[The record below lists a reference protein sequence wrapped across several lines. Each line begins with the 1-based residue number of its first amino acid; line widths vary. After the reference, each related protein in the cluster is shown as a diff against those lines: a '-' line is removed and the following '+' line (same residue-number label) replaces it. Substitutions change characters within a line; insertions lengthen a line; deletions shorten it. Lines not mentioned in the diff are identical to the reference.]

1 MTAVAAPL
9 HRRRAVAWTV
19 AVLVAAGVGMAV
31 WAWFV
36 REPSLDG
43 GELRAGFRDSPP
55 FYYAAADGHPQG
67 LAVDVLNAAAR
78 RSGGTLSWVKL
89 DGSSQDALRDHRIDL
104 WPTMIR
110 TSQTGP
116 FSVTDPWLEG
126 SYFLVF
132 PRGIPLR
139 RASDAVGRVVTLFRD
154 RFEDELVA
162 QAIPGSIPY
171 YIGSSDDKLQR
182 VCRGLAA
189 AAFVEGREGQALLL
203 KRPAGCDGVALEFMR
218 VDKATVAYGVGST
231 FESAAVAERLRREIG
246 RMAEDGELA
255 AIHARWSITTADE
268 VRLVH
273 TLQAV
278 RLRNQV
284 SIAGAALLAVALV
297 GALWITARSR
307 QSQRLAEA
315 YAHEQERYRRLF
327 ERNLAGVFRSTTE
340 GRIVDCNDAFARMLG
355 CASREDL
362 LGRQAW
368 DFYSDRASRDRVLEL
383 ITRQGTLANHE
394 LTLRRVD
401 GGQVILIENASI
413 VDGVNGEDGGIEG
426 TVVDVT
432 RQRELE
438 DQYRQAQKLES
449 IGRLA
454 GGVAHDFNN
463 TLTAING
470 YTELILSSL
479 DPADPNHAMLQ
490 HVRKAGQ
497 HAESLTRQLLAFS
510 RRQHLQ
516 PTVINLNLVV
526 AELRNLVQRVIGE
539 DIALVIDLSPDLASV
554 RADQDQIQ
562 QVIMNL
568 AANARDAMPDGG
580 HLTIATTTVAIT
592 EDALPEP
599 GVVPGAYC
607 RLTVTDTG
615 EGMTAEHRMRVF
627 EPFFTTKERGKGTGL
642 GLSTVYGIVKQSGG
656 HIRVRSTSGTGTSF
670 EIDLPAVAE
679 AAEAADRS
687 RLDVVP
693 RGTETVLVVEDQD
706 DVRRLVRDALARSGY
721 TVLDAADGDAALTI
735 CRDHAGDIDLL
746 LTDVVMPGMTG
757 PVVADR
763 CRDLRPHI
771 KVLFMSGYAHNILR
785 GVTNPGAPTAYIQKP
800 FTPVQLGTKI
810 REVLEH

>member
-9 HRRRAVAWTV
+9 RRRRVVIWTV

-36 REPSLDG
+36 REPG
-43 GELRAGFRDSPP
+43 WEGPLRAGFRDSPP
-55 FYYAAADGHPQG
+55 FYYAAADGRPEG
-67 LAVDVLNAAAR
+67 LAVDVLTAAAR
-78 RSGGTLSWVKL
+78 RSGVPLSWVKL
-89 DGSSQDALRDHRIDL
+89 DGSSSAALQGNRIDV
-104 WPTMIR
+104 WPTMPLANR
-110 TSQTGP
+110 TDP
-116 FSVTDPWLEG
+116 FHVTDPWLEG
-126 SYFLVF
+126 SYFLAF
-132 PRGIPLR
+132 PAGSPLR
-139 RASDAVGRVVTLFRD
+139 GVPDTVGRIVTLFRD
-154 RFEDELVA
+154 RGEDEAVA
-162 QAIPGSIPY
+162 RTLPGVIPLF
-171 YIGSSDDKLQR
+171 IGSSGEKLQL
-182 VCRGLAA
+182 VCRGRAA

-203 KRPAGCDGVALEFMR
+203 KRPPGCESVALEFMR
-218 VDKATVAYGVGST
+218 VDGTTVAYGVGST
-231 FESAAVAERLRREIG
+231 FRAAGVADRLRRELG

-255 AIHARWSITTADE
+255 RIHARWSITTADE
-268 VRLVH
+268 VRLVQAI
-273 TLQAV
+273 QAV
-278 RLRNQV
+278 RLRSQV
-284 SIAGAALLAVALV
+284 SIAGVAVLAIALAGAIWLAV
-297 GALWITARSR
+297 RSR

-327 ERNLAGVFRSTTE
+327 ERNLAGVFRSTAD
-340 GRIVDCNDAFARMLG
+340 GQIIDCNDAFARMLG
-355 CASREDL
+355 CPSRVDL
-362 LGRQAW
+362 LSRQAW
-368 DFYSDRASRDRVLEL
+368 DFYPDRAAREAMLALLE
-383 ITRQGTLANHE
+383 RQGILANHE

-401 GGQVILIENASI
+401 GSQVILLESVSF
-413 VDGVNGEDGGIEG
+413 VDGANGEARILEG
-426 TVVDVT
+426 TVVDIT

-470 YTELILSSL
+470 YTELILSSV

-539 DIALVIDLSPDLASV
+539 DIALEFDLSPDLASV

-580 HLTIATTTVAIT
+580 HLTVATATVAIT

-599 GVVPGAYC
+599 GVAPGVYC

-656 HIRVRSTSGTGTSF
+656 HIRVRSQSGAGTSF

-679 AAEAADRS
+679 VAEATMRS
-687 RLDVVP
+687 RPDAAP
-693 RGTETVLVVEDQD
+693 CGTETVLVAEDQA
-706 DVRRLVRDALARSGY
+706 DVRRLVRDALTRSGY
-721 TVLDAADGDAALTI
+721 TVLDAGDGEAALTL
-735 CRDHAGDIDLL
+735 CRDHAGPIDLL
-746 LTDVVMPGMTG
+746 ITDVVMPGMTG
-757 PVVADR
+757 PVVAAR

-771 KVLFMSGYAHNILR
+771 KVLFMSGYTHNILR
-785 GVTNPGAPTAYIQKP
+785 GVTDPGMPTAYIQKP

-810 REVLEH
+810 REVLES